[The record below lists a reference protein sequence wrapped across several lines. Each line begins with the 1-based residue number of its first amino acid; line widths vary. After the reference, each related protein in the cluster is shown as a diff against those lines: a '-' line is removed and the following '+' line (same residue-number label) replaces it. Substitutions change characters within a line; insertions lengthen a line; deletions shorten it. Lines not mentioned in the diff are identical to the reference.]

1 MTVGS
6 LVTDITVREY
16 FKESL
21 QEALRHQHVDA
32 GEDTVFYVVNLLAH
46 YVKAERLFTYSQDG
60 PVLQPLALLYVEAT
74 EASTCEERNQA
85 LKRLGDVALLVA
97 GMFSASLNR
106 KVVDVDYYIAMG
118 GSAYAYLSEVSRGSL
133 RSRAFGGIFAELSRK
148 FQSFVDALSE
158 VGEKSD
164 LVSSKDIMRLYELW
178 IRTGSRRAADRL
190 RRLGIEPALGS
201 ASRTLN

>member
-32 GEDTVFYVVNLLAH
+32 AEDTVFYVVNLLAH
-46 YVKAERLFTYSQDG
+46 YVKAERLFTHSQDG
-60 PVLQPLALLYVEAT
+60 PVLQPLALLYA
-74 EASTCEERNQA
+74 EASEAGTFEERNQA
-85 LKRLGDVALLVA
+85 LRRLGDVALLVA

-118 GSAYAYLSEVSRGSL
+118 CSAYAYLSEVSRGSL
-133 RSRAFGGIFAELSRK
+133 RSRVFMGIFAELSRK

-164 LVSSKDIMRLYELW
+164 LASSKDIMRLYELW

-190 RRLGIEPALGS
+190 RRLGIEPALGLV
-201 ASRTLN
+201 SRTLN